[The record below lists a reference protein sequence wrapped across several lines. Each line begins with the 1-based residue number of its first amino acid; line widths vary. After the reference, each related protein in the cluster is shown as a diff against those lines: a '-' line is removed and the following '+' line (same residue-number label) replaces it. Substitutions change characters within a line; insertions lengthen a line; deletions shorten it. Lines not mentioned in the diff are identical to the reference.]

1 MSQINNQDSINAN
14 KVVETGINEFE
25 LLEFKIGKNC
35 YGINVS
41 KIKEI
46 LPYKEVTPI
55 PNAHEFIEGI
65 FMPRNMIITSVD
77 LGKALRLKNFDYG
90 NRDMA
95 IVAKFNNI
103 TVSFHVEE
111 VVGIH
116 RILWNEINK
125 PDSTIDSDEH
135 SLATGIV
142 RVDNRL
148 IIILDLEKI
157 LSEINTELGISAKTV
172 EKFRTNKVYK
182 EKILLVEDSSL
193 ILRELKECFNMAGY
207 KNVELATNGREALEI
222 MRKYKEKGKPKEF
235 DCIITDIE
243 MPIMDGRQLIMNLK
257 ADSAF
262 KSIPIIVFS
271 SIVDNDNL
279 YDETLIKADELQGKP
294 NIEQVIETLNRMF
307 NNN

>member
-1 MSQINNQDSINAN
+1 MIKTDNAKSN
-14 KVVETGINEFE
+14 VMETAINEFE
-25 LLEFKIGKNC
+25 LLEFRIGKNC

-46 LPYKEVTPI
+46 LPYKAVTPI

-77 LGKALRLKNFDYG
+77 LAKALRLRNYDYG
-90 NRDMA
+90 NHDMA
-95 IVAKFNNI
+95 IVSKFNNI

-116 RILWNEINK
+116 RVQWKDINR
-125 PDSTIDSDEH
+125 PDNTIDDEH

-142 RVDNRL
+142 RIDKRL

-157 LSEINTELGISAKTV
+157 LSEINDDLGINSKNL
-172 EKFRTNKVYK
+172 EKFRTDKIFK
-182 EKILLVEDSSL
+182 QKILLVEDSSL
-193 ILRELKECFNMAGY
+193 ILRELKECLEVSGY
-207 KNVELATNGREALEI
+207 KNVELSSNGKQAMEI
-222 MRKYKEKGKPKEF
+222 LTSYKQKGKPNEF

-243 MPIMDGRQLIMNLK
+243 MPIMDGRQFIATLK
-257 ADSAF
+257 NDNML
-262 KSIPIIVFS
+262 KNIPIIVFS

-279 YDETLIKADELQGKP
+279 YDDTLVRADAMQGKP
-294 NIEQVIETLNRMF
+294 DIELVIKQLNDMF
-307 NNN
+307 DNN